1 MIQTQ
6 SSAQTAEQPDAIPF
20 PRVAAVQVCAYV
32 VLVAVSACSPLR
44 DLQGAVHVAYT
55 TVPVVAAM
63 ALFTWCSS
71 LRDGLAGR
79 VIAAVAGALSLACAV
94 GQSLGALFFPVRAT
108 GAEGTEPVGFYPQ
121 ETWAAGVVGLLVA
134 LVLVSFARQMAR
146 EDRSHLIRSL
156 SHGVTGGVAMIAAP
170 GWCFLPDLFAACRAA
185 DGGPALTVAWAACAV
200 IVVLAVL
207 LAARLVPVGAG
218 REPGG
223 GRRAPVA
230 RHRADAG
237 DVPGPGG
244 GRGQPDRDA
253 AGVAGSGRLPLRTPI
268 QTGAW
273 FIPCAPQS
281 LPRRRDSLA
290 PGRRDAPWRP
300 RISFSASA
308 TPAQ

>member
-170 GWCFLPDLFAACRAA
+170 GWCFLPDLFAGCRAA
-185 DGGPALTVAWAACAV
+185 DGGPALTAALVACAV
-200 IVVLAVL
+200 SVVLA
-207 LAARLVPVGAG
+207 LAFVV
-218 REPGG
+218 
-223 GRRAPVA
+223 VC
-230 RHRADAG
+230 
-237 DVPGPGG
+237 VV
-244 GRGQPDRDA
+244 
-253 AGVAGSGRLPLRTPI
+253 AGVAIGGVVAIGVGIVTAWSGFSVL
-268 QTGAW
+268 
-273 FIPCAPQS
+273 
-281 LPRRRDSLA
+281 
-290 PGRRDAPWRP
+290 
-300 RISFSASA
+300 FSAGMA
-308 TPAQ
+308 TMMFFCGMGMLSSGVGLLMIAGSFALGGLCFRAMAGALNRWLMRREARV

>member
-170 GWCFLPDLFAACRAA
+170 GWCFLPDLFAGCRAA
-185 DGGPALTVAWAACAV
+185 DGGPALTAALVACAV

-207 LAARLVPVGAG
+207 LAA
-218 REPGG
+218 
-223 GRRAPVA
+223 
-230 RHRADAG
+230 
-237 DVPGPGG
+237 
-244 GRGQPDRDA
+244 
-253 AGVAGSGRLPLRTPI
+253 
-268 QTGAW
+268 
-273 FIPCAPQS
+273 
-281 LPRRRDSLA
+281 
-290 PGRRDAPWRP
+290 
-300 RISFSASA
+300 AS
-308 TPAQ
+308 

>member
-6 SSAQTAEQPDAIPF
+6 SSVQTAEQPDAIPF

-94 GQSLGALFFPVRAT
+94 GQSLGALFFPPRAT
-108 GAEGTEPVGFYPQ
+108 GAEGTESVGFYPQ

-200 IVVLAVL
+200 IAVLAVL
-207 LAARLVPVGAG
+207 LGIASYLWA
-218 REPGG
+218 
-223 GRRAPVA
+223 
-230 RHRADAG
+230 
-237 DVPGPGG
+237 
-244 GRGQPDRDA
+244 RDA
-253 AGVAGSGRLPLRTPI
+253 NPVEGAAHPWLGIGLMPVMFLGPVVAV
-268 QTGAW
+268 A
-273 FIPCAPQS
+273 S
-281 LPRRRDSLA
+281 LITTLLV
-290 PGRRDAPWRP
+290 
-300 RISFSASA
+300 
-308 TPAQ
+308 